1 MSATATLYEIK
12 DDLDALH
19 ALLYEVGGDITEEE
33 AEAAVDAWLR
43 ETDEALKDKLDRYAA
58 LIRETEAKA
67 ASRKEEADRLA
78 ALATTDL
85 NTVKRLKARLQWF
98 FEDQG
103 IDKLE
108 TSRFKFTLAN
118 NGGKAR
124 VVVRVP
130 IDDLPEWARR
140 VTIAADMDAIRG
152 EIEER
157 ERNGGEPL
165 DFADVLE
172 RGRHLRIK

>member
-1 MSATATLYEIK
+1 MSSTATLYEIR
-12 DDLDALH
+12 DDLEALH

-33 AEAAVDAWLR
+33 AEAAIDAWLR

-85 NTVKRLKARLQWF
+85 NTAKRLKARLQWF

-103 IDKLE
+103 IEKME
-108 TSRFKFTLAN
+108 TERFKFTLAN
-118 NGGKAR
+118 NGGRAP
-124 VVVRVP
+124 VIVRAPV
-130 IDDLPEWARR
+130 DELPEWARR
-140 VTIAADMDAIRG
+140 VTVTADTEAIRG

-157 ERNGGEPL
+157 ARDGREPL
-165 DFADVLE
+165 DFAE
-172 RGRHLRIK
+172 IGPRGKHLRIR